1 MTSQL
6 PAPGWYRDP
15 TEQGEGRYWNGAA
28 WTESVLQAGVAV
40 DVSIDPGQAQ
50 LPPLAGS
57 EISVPV
63 VPAVPIPSSVPT
75 PQRSGS
81 GGVLAGVVGLAVVI
95 LVVVV
100 VVLAI
105 TGGDSTDTPPGTDVP
120 ATDAPAGDA
129 PAGEDA
135 PASDDVTDG

>member
-1 MTSQL
+1 MALARGPTNATRSARATDSL
-6 PAPGWYRDP
+6 SPG
-15 TEQGEGRYWNGAA
+15 
-28 WTESVLQAGVAV
+28 
-40 DVSIDPGQAQ
+40 
-50 LPPLAGS
+50 PLAA
-57 EISVPV
+57 ISP
-63 VPAVPIPSSVPT
+63 SVPT

-120 ATDAPAGDA
+120 ATDAPAV
-129 PAGEDA
+129 EDA
-135 PASDDVTDG
+135 PASDDATDG

>member
-1 MTSQL
+1 MTSVL

-15 TEQGEGRYWNGAA
+15 TDQGEGRYWNGAA

-40 DVSIDPGQAQ
+40 DVPIAPGQAE

-63 VPAVPIPSSVPT
+63 VPAAPTSSSVPT
-75 PQRSGS
+75 PQRSGP

-105 TGGDSTDTPPGTDVP
+105 TGGDSPDIPGTDVP
-120 ATDAPAGDA
+120 ATDAPSGDG

-135 PASDDVTDG
+135 PASDDATDG

>member
-1 MTSQL
+1 MTAQL

-28 WTESVLQAGVAV
+28 WTESVLQAGVGV
-40 DVSIDPGQAQ
+40 DVPIDAGQAQ

-57 EISVPV
+57 EISAPV
-63 VPAVPIPSSVPT
+63 LPAAPISPPVPT

-81 GGVLAGVVGLAVVI
+81 GGVPDGVVGLAVVI

-100 VVLAI
+100 LVVLAI
-105 TGGDSTDTPPGTDVP
+105 TGGDSTATPPGTDVP
-120 ATDAPAGDA
+120 ATDAPAV
-129 PAGEDA
+129 EDA
-135 PASDDVTDG
+135 PASDDATDG